1 MRILVAIGVVTAA
14 LLATSTAAAA
24 DQSLVNAYGCH
35 LQGGHVYRPAGTT
48 IVARFGWAAKNDGL
62 VQDFVEA
69 QTTTVATNGG
79 AAVDVS
85 NLFSRPANYPPGG
98 FVSWMNY
105 DTGIALAPGESM
117 TFRLASAVSHR
128 VLDGI
133 VFENGEFGR
142 PLFGEGTILD
152 ATCTV
157 TGV

>member
-24 DQSLVNAYGCH
+24 DQSLVNAYVCY

-48 IVARFGWAAKNDGL
+48 IVARFGWAAKNNGL
-62 VQDFVEA
+62 VQDFVES
-69 QTTTVATNGG
+69 QTTTVVANGG
-79 AAVDVS
+79 TAVDVS
-85 NLFSRPANYPPGG
+85 NLFSRPADYPPGG

-105 DTGIALAPGESM
+105 DTGILLAPGEST
-117 TFRLASAVSHR
+117 TFRLVSTVAHPI
-128 VLDGI
+128 LDGA
-133 VFENGEFGR
+133 VFENGESGK

-152 ATCTV
+152 VTCTV